1 MLMRKTVSTTILII
15 LIVSLLSGCQPNQNG
30 EHGEDR
36 KYTKYDDNFFG
47 TFDTL
52 VQVIGYTE
60 TKKEFNSYI
69 KKIETRFQELHEL
82 YDIYND
88 YEGIN
93 NIKTINDNA
102 GIQPVEVD
110 KQIIDLI
117 NFSKD
122 WYNRTGGKTN
132 IAMGSVLRIWHDYRG
147 EAERDPKNAKI
158 PSMEKLLEA
167 SKHTDINK
175 VIVDD
180 EKGTVYLEDKEMR
193 LDVGA
198 VAKGY
203 AVEVVV
209 KEIMEEG
216 FVSGIVDAGGN
227 VRTIGKPLDYVREK
241 WGIGI
246 QNPDE
251 SIVSDSGVLET
262 VFVNN
267 ASVVTSGDYQRYY
280 VVDDKRIHHIIDPE
294 TLMPGD
300 YFRSVTIVTENS
312 GIADF
317 LSTTIFLMSYEK
329 GKGLVDNLEGVEVI
343 WVMSDGT
350 VKATDGAKEIMK
362 SQGAKG
368 G

>member
-1 MLMRKTVSTTILII
+1 MLMRKTVSIITLIA
-15 LIVSLLSGCQPNQNG
+15 LIALLLVFWIGY
-30 EHGEDR
+30 
-36 KYTKYDDNFFG
+36 KYTKYNAVLFNA
-47 TFDTL
+47 FDTEVHVL
-52 VQVIGYTE
+52 GYTK
-60 TKKEFNSYI
+60 TKRKFNSYV
-69 KKIETRFQELHEL
+69 KKIDVRFQELHKL

-102 GIQPVEVD
+102 GIGPVEVD

-117 NFSKD
+117 KFSKD

-132 IAMGSVLRIWHDYRG
+132 IAMGSVLRIWHDYRE
-147 EAERDPKNAKI
+147 EAKDNPENAKI
-158 PSMEKLLEA
+158 PPMEKLLEA
-167 SKHTDINK
+167 SKHTDIDK
-175 VIVDD
+175 VIVDE
-180 EKGTVYLEDKEMR
+180 EKGTVYLVDERMS

-216 FVSGIVDAGGN
+216 FVSGIINAGGN
-227 VRTIGKPLDYVREK
+227 IRALGKPLDHVREK

-246 QNPDE
+246 QIPQENLDE
-251 SIVSDSGVLET
+251 TIISDKNNYFDT
-262 VFVNN
+262 IFINN
-267 ASVVTSGDYQRYY
+267 ASVVTSGDYQRNY

-300 YFRSVTIVTENS
+300 YFRSVTIVTEDS
-312 GIADF
+312 GVADF

-329 GKGLVDNLEGVEVI
+329 GRGLVDNLEGVEAI

-362 SQGAKG
+362 SYGATSRETK
-368 G
+368 